1 MLKWDEKS
9 DTIKTLTE
17 QKSAQKDS
25 FAALV
30 LIGLAL
36 SVCLRVGLIFCFFES
51 GHMLR
56 LSLSHT
62 LMRFLGVWSWNA
74 RRINLKN
81 REIQHAL
88 QHCSKAVNLM
98 CASISSTLS
107 NN

>member
-36 SVCLRVGLIFCFFES
+36 SVCLRVGLIFCFSES
-51 GHMLR
+51 GHMLG

-81 REIQHAL
+81 REIRHAL